1 MQEYIGRRFLRML
14 FTIWLGAS
22 AIFFIPRFGGND
34 PADAVLGGLLT
45 AGGTTEGADEMIAAY
60 SERFGFDDPLFV
72 QYGKYLKNIVL
83 FDNGL
88 SISAFP
94 ASVDEQ
100 IGRALPWTIGLM
112 SVAILL
118 SFLIGNLIGALL
130 GWPATKP
137 LTRAILS
144 MPLFIT
150 AIPAFMVGLILLWIF
165 SFRLQWL
172 PFSGAYDPDV
182 VPGWNL
188 SFIGSVIKHG
198 FLPAVSVILVRLGGF
213 ALGMRGMMITTAGQD
228 YMLLAEAKG
237 LSKRRKFFRYGVRN
251 TLAPQLTELGVA
263 IGSIAGGFVI
273 VERVFNYPGLGS
285 LLFRAILTDDF
296 PLIQGVVVYLIIGV
310 TAMAFLLDIAYPLID
325 PRISYSKDRT

>member
-1 MQEYIGRRFLRML
+1 ML

-34 PADAVLGGLLT
+34 PADAVLGGLLA
-45 AGGTTEGADEMIAAY
+45 AGGTTEGADELITAY
-60 SERFGFDDPLFV
+60 SERFGFDDPLLV

-150 AIPAFMVGLILLWIF
+150 AIPAFMVGLILLWLF

-182 VPGWNL
+182 APGWNL
-188 SFIGSVIKHG
+188 SFIGSVVKHG

-325 PRISYSKDRT
+325 PRISYSKDRS